1 MRIDEDAGTAEA
13 TNDETRDARVAL
25 RPARHADID
34 AVLEIE
40 HASFGDPWN
49 RSAFV
54 DLVGDPRV
62 AFLIADAGG
71 AVRGYV
77 VAWFVLD
84 EGEIGNL
91 AVTRNAR
98 RRGIG
103 ALLLDGAIAA
113 VRASDVD
120 TLYLE
125 VRDSNAAARALY
137 ASRGFVEVGRRRE
150 YYRKPKEDALVLRL
164 DLSRA
169 ARA

>member
-1 MRIDEDAGTAEA
+1 MRIDEDAGTAKRA
-13 TNDETRDARVAL
+13 SDDARAHIVL
-25 RPARHADID
+25 RPAREEDIE
-34 AVLEIE
+34 AVLAIE

-49 RSAFV
+49 RSAFA
-54 DLVGDPRV
+54 DLIDDRRV
-62 AFLIADAGG
+62 AFLIADSAG

-91 AVTRNAR
+91 AVARDAR

-113 VRASDVD
+113 VRESDVD

-164 DLSRA
+164 DLAPA
-169 ARA
+169 APA

>member
-1 MRIDEDAGTAEA
+1 MRIDEDAGTAEV
-13 TNDETRDARVAL
+13 TNRDARTPVVL
-25 RPARHADID
+25 RPAREPDLD
-34 AVLEIE
+34 AVLAIE

-49 RSAFV
+49 RSAFT
-54 DLVGDPRV
+54 DLVDDPRV
-62 AFLIADAGG
+62 AFLIADVGG

-91 AVTRNAR
+91 AVARDAR

-113 VRASDVD
+113 VRDSDVD

-125 VRDSNAAARALY
+125 VRDSNVAARALY

-164 DLSRA
+164 DLVP
-169 ARA
+169 